1 MVSPNHSQTTLRVE
15 YNGPLLADGSMD
27 VQQLAPAMLAIG
39 DLLETA
45 NLIVNGNNTSLHLK
59 ASATSTGSFEIAF
72 NVVQSIESAN
82 VTAGSFGDLF
92 GTAADIVTLILGGK
106 GLFALMKWLRGR
118 IPQITQVDSDQYD
131 VSVDGETRR
140 VTVDIVNLHSDP
152 RIRISSEN
160 MIRPLK
166 THGIENI
173 SFEGNGQDL
182 QQINEAEAVYFDA
195 SSFQEPLQDNIRE
208 VTFSIVSLSF
218 RENNVWRVSDGQT
231 TYSVRMRDSDFWK
244 RVDDGRVSF
253 SNGDLLKC
261 NFRTK

>member
-1 MVSPNHSQTTLRVE
+1 MV
-15 YNGPLLADGSMD
+15 
-27 VQQLAPAMLAIG
+27 
-39 DLLETA
+39 
-45 NLIVNGNNTSLHLK
+45 
-59 ASATSTGSFEIAF
+59 
-72 NVVQSIESAN
+72 
-82 VTAGSFGDLF
+82 LF

-261 NFRTK
+261 NFRTNTNSS